1 MSSTYISQ
9 YQRLAQTKNLY
20 HGPLSGI
27 VGNQTDATSNRIL
40 GNDARRF
47 STPWSRAIAA
57 SQVLLIQEGFGE
69 IGVRVTGSLDDI
81 TRDAMDSWN
90 KYSNENAYVP
100 TPPNNPQTGNKKVAI
115 VIGHNARARGAVRVT
130 DGVPEFVWNRQ
141 LADEIVAIARAEG
154 RGSDV
159 RIFLREAGLS
169 YTREID
175 GVYAQVHR
183 WGADAAY
190 EFHFNAATPA
200 ATGVEMLYAQ
210 SNQRARLSAQEIQ
223 NATLRALGL
232 RDRGLKPLTRGA
244 RGARSVWAGNQH
256 CTVVL
261 TEWYFGS
268 NQNDCRTAD
277 ANFKNLA
284 REVWNAIK

>member
-1 MSSTYISQ
+1 MSSTYIEH
-9 YQRLAQTKNLY
+9 YQTLAREKRFYN
-20 HGPLSGI
+20 GPISGI
-27 VGNQTDATSNRIL
+27 VGPQTDATSNRIL

-47 STPWSRAIAA
+47 GTAWSRSIAA
-57 SQVLLIQEGFGE
+57 SQVLLIQEEFDD
-69 IGVRVTGSLDDI
+69 IGVRVTGNLDNI
-81 TRDAMDSWN
+81 TRDAMDSWI
-90 KYSNENAYVP
+90 KYSRENAQVP
-100 TPPNNPQTGNKKVAI
+100 TPPNTPQSGNKKVAI
-115 VIGHNARARGAVRVT
+115 VIGHNSRARGAVRTT

-141 LADEIVAIARAEG
+141 LADEIVDLARAEG
-154 RGSDV
+154 RGGDV
-159 RIFLREAGLS
+159 RIFLREAGLT

-183 WGADAAY
+183 WGADSAY

-200 ATGVEMLYAQ
+200 ATGIEMLYAQ
-210 SNQRARLSAQEIQ
+210 GNQKAHASAQAIQ

-268 NQNDCRTAD
+268 NRNDCQTAD
-277 ANFKNLA
+277 RQFKTLA
-284 REVWNAIK
+284 REVWNTIK